1 MFKNYQKCHIWNE
14 ISCLKFAGNL
24 APSNTF
30 TMKMNILSSE
40 TFMSDVSTLWMRN
53 IRWYHILH
61 RNVDDGVGDGKRWK
75 NGCVVSKQY
84 RSSSTSIKLTSLLHL
99 SLVISIPNGWRK
111 KKRRLPDFSFLLV
124 TSVHSRVISKMEM
137 AWIGL
142 PTLLVVPMGTLRYH
156 TKNGPHS
163 MHPGPAIG
171 GPICTSMAM

>member
-99 SLVISIPNGWRK
+99 SLAISIPNGWRK

-124 TSVHSRVISKMEM
+124 TSVHSSHCKRRSKYALWFNQHFNSTTHE
-137 AWIGL
+137 
-142 PTLLVVPMGTLRYH
+142 
-156 TKNGPHS
+156 
-163 MHPGPAIG
+163 
-171 GPICTSMAM
+171 